1 MKTVYLAMSVDVI
14 QPGHINIIQK
24 ASNLGELTVA
34 VLTDGAIASYKRL
47 PSMSFE
53 QRKLI
58 IENIK
63 GVSHVIAQETTSY
76 SSNIRKLKPN
86 YVVHGDNWREGALKK
101 TRDELISILEEIGG
115 QLVEY

>member
-58 IENIK
+58 IENITFYIK
-63 GVSHVIAQETTSY
+63 ICKLNLIISY
-76 SSNIRKLKPN
+76 SN
-86 YVVHGDNWREGALKK
+86 Y
-101 TRDELISILEEIGG
+101 
-115 QLVEY
+115 